1 PRAVEADR
9 PDVLTFVECVSGYR
23 AWLADARDQLWPISD
38 CRRPWVPGINTAR
51 CNCGEGSR
59 LRLGWSLAGG
69 HRVLEPAPEHP
80 APAADCECG
89 LYSWRRPRRRWR
101 DDPVRA
107 SLPRVIGAVASWGA
121 LYVHDDGFRAEHAC
135 VVSLAY
141 HAAAR
146 PEALAVLERI
156 ARRYR
161 VDLVPL
167 DELEEAASRHG
178 TPLPDD
184 LRRVT
189 DAGDGLHRQHG
200 AEQLVGDGRRCR
212 REAGEHG
219 RRHVVAVGVR
229 ACGPRHARRGRKL
242 ALDQREEAI
251 AARRIDDR
259 RDIGRK

>member
-1 PRAVEADR
+1 VSTPEDARDR

-51 CNCGEGSR
+51 CNCGEWSS
-59 LRLGWSLAGG
+59 LRFEWSLYEG
-69 HRVLEPAPEHP
+69 HPVLEPPPEHP

-107 SLPRVIGAVASWGA
+107 SLPRFIGAVASWGA
-121 LYVHDDGFRAEHAC
+121 LHVHDDGFRAEHAC

-184 LRRVT
+184 LRPPPVT
-189 DAGDGLHRQHG
+189 TNCG
-200 AEQLVGDGRRCR
+200 AS
-212 REAGEHG
+212 
-219 RRHVVAVGVR
+219 
-229 ACGPRHARRGRKL
+229 
-242 ALDQREEAI
+242 DQSTSP
-251 AARRIDDR
+251 
-259 RDIGRK
+259 